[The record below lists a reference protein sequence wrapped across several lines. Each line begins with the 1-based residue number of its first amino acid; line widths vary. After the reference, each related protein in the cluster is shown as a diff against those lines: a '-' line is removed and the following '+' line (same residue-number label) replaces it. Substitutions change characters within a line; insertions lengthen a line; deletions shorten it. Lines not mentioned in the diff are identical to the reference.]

1 MTLAS
6 WWTRFSKGK
15 FHSVWKRQQRVW
27 ASVDHDWKHLTQQGW
42 SLPSGV
48 RSGLGEI
55 KHLACIFAWRTIL
68 RTPLNTCPLA
78 VNGPKCGPL
87 WSDNSKAIK
96 TLTEFENIG
105 YSSPGI
111 HSTPT
116 GLLTISTGLASVL
129 ATWLRLICSA
139 YQRGQMGGKKIANR
153 TPSIWKRSQ
162 GDHSW
167 LNSEC
172 EASLSYRR
180 WCLR

>member
-1 MTLAS
+1 MLAS
-6 WWTRFSKGK
+6 WWARFSKGK

-27 ASVDHDWKHLTQQGW
+27 ASVDRDWKHLTQQGW

-96 TLTEFENIG
+96 TLTRAWK
-105 YSSPGI
+105 YR
-111 HSTPT
+111 
-116 GLLTISTGLASVL
+116 LLQPRDPLHPNWAPYHL
-129 ATWLRLICSA
+129 NWLSFCARYLIKA
-139 YQRGQMGGKKIANR
+139 YLFCLSKR
-153 TPSIWKRSQ
+153 TDGR
-162 GDHSW
+162 
-167 LNSEC
+167 
-172 EASLSYRR
+172 
-180 WCLR
+180 